1 MILDDMKNLIK
12 DFEKTLIKDTRFKKD
27 YKFKNQVKTLYKNHK
42 MVQQSQIIV
51 PVPYYSG
58 SLKTEVGAETK
69 SDAQSTSNKKCPPE
83 KTCPPE
89 KKCPPEKPCPPE
101 KSCPVYEKG
110 HIQPFNKEEDELKHT
125 IEELEELTKPYT
137 QKEISEMENLS
148 PEELEKKRL
157 EREKRVLHLK
167 SIKKRLQGN

>member
-89 KKCPPEKPCPPE
+89 KNALQKNHALQRNHVLYMK
-101 KSCPVYEKG
+101 KD
-110 HIQPFNKEEDELKHT
+110 IFNL
-125 IEELEELTKPYT
+125 L
-137 QKEISEMENLS
+137 
-148 PEELEKKRL
+148 
-157 EREKRVLHLK
+157 
-167 SIKKRLQGN
+167 IKKKMN